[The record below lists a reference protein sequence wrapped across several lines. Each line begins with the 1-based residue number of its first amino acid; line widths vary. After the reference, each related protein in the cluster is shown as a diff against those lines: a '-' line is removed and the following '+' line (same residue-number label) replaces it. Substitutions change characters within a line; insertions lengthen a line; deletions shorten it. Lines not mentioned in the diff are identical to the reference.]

1 MGNPN
6 NKKKVGHNIKR
17 DNVKKVNNVKKTG
30 GKSINNLGIF
40 RMPEK
45 ICVIGDIHADYE
57 AFIFTLKKSGMV
69 NNKLEWVGRKT
80 YLVIIGDLVD
90 GKTRVG
96 SWKGDSDMKV
106 VSLVEKLMVSAKK
119 KGGMVIVLLGNH
131 EFMNIRGNFTY
142 SGVGGIR
149 EMGGENGR
157 KKYFATK
164 FKKFGKGCYL
174 AVKIGDWVFCHAGIP
189 PEISLL
195 YTIPEL
201 NKLSVRYFNNL
212 LKPDEERNFFEIIS
226 GDNGILTNR
235 EFGIDPV
242 NCNRLNITLNN
253 LKSKHMVVGHTV
265 QTMINSVCN
274 TKLWRV
280 DVGISRAFGDNFKK
294 RVGFLVIY
302 DYGKKIK
309 VF

>member
-6 NKKKVGHNIKR
+6 NKKKVGNNIKR
-17 DNVKKVNNVKKTG
+17 DNVKKVNNVKKTV

-106 VSLVEKLMVSAKK
+106 VSLLEKLMISAKK

-131 EFMNIRGNFTY
+131 EFMNLRGNFTY

-195 YTIPEL
+195 YTIHEL

-253 LKSKHMVVGHTV
+253 LKAKHMVVGHTV